1 MQYVIFDDMTQC
13 TEERVQE
20 LLPMV
25 SAQRQAYALRYKHTF
40 GRFCALQ
47 SWLMVEQLI
56 GSSADW
62 CYNEYGKPFIPN
74 AAEFSLSHCKHA
86 IAVAMGTHPVGIDCE
101 SIRPL
106 KTDLVARTMNEQER
120 ERIYTAANPEREFTR
135 LWTQKE
141 AFLKY
146 QGTGIIDDLQHVL
159 HHADEKRFTQID
171 RDCYTVAL
179 YG

>member
-1 MQYVIFDDMTQC
+1 MEYSIFDDMTQC
-13 TEERVQE
+13 TEEHVQE

-56 GSSADW
+56 GSSSDW
-62 CYNEYGKPFIPN
+62 CYNEYGKPFVPN
-74 AAEFSLSHCKHA
+74 APEFSLSHCKHA
-86 IAVAMGTHPVGIDCE
+86 IAVAIGTHPVGIDCE

-106 KTDLVARTMNEQER
+106 KTDLVARTMNAAECA
-120 ERIYTAANPEREFTR
+120 RIYAGISPEREFTR

-141 AFLKY
+141 AYLKY
-146 QGTGIIDDLQHVL
+146 QGTGIIDDLQNVL
-159 HHADEKRFTQID
+159 CTADSERFTMID
-171 RDCYTVAL
+171 RDRYIVAL